1 MHDDDVV
8 LDPKLEPYMDALNRL
23 KEEFGDEAFD
33 EVFTIATEE
42 DSIRVDALGV
52 ANDDMIMLFVGDPE
66 DVLDDEYFELVN
78 DAATKLGD
86 VSIFGCGKKNTIADW
101 FYLEDCSIKAA
112 PSVDDFEA
120 TLDEFLREREGMF
133 GRDEEF

>member
-78 DAATKLGD
+78 DVIEVDGMEEGQFLLKVLY
-86 VSIFGCGKKNTIADW
+86 V
-101 FYLEDCSIKAA
+101 
-112 PSVDDFEA
+112 SVDPVM
-120 TLDEFLREREGMF
+120 RVW
-133 GRDEEF
+133 